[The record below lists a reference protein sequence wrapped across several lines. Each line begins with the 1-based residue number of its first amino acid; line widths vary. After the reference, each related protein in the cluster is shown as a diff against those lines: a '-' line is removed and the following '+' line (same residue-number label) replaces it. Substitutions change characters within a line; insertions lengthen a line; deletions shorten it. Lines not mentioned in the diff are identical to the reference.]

1 VIRKHQGIKMTAIK
15 DKEMLEEMYSVLVIG
30 LKNEIKNI
38 QTYIDSIQVSDA
50 QIDAQARS
58 HNLSSTH
65 TSVELSKLV
74 NLAAIA
80 TKIAHIEAIKGGQV
94 DLIVPLTSAVDVIS
108 AANNLV
114 ASKIKIGDGGGGE

>member
-1 VIRKHQGIKMTAIK
+1 MTAIK